1 MTTPTTATTGQQ
13 QASEAKRRAWPDLS
27 AYGLYFGVLDMP
39 NGERRLVMVDTKA
52 SWSALAR
59 RMGFQQSRWLGVWV
73 RNDLA
78 FKIPDFKNLFPRAQ
92 VVQLTDGE
100 IREQIKVRLLERQS
114 MRLSQMN
121 DAVRRAGGK
130 RMSWHPTRIRSEKA
144 PSSPAS
150 PVTPILPQPIKAKA
164 TAPRVVP
171 PTSIEAEKVK
181 RLAPRRVVAPASVQA
196 GPVDAGLP
204 KPSAKEEL
212 IEDLAAQDQDHL
224 EASEPE
230 EVEAPQEL
238 IIDQPTVI
246 AEEVEAERSV
256 SADVA
261 IMQTIYLGHNHL
273 GQPVY
278 ESGDGLRFIRGD
290 EGIQSREEE
299 PTGGPTF
306 LRGGNES
313 DLFLCAAGMVTEMS
327 EGKVLRS
334 DDFTRYLVAIMGE
347 DALED
352 KSAVS
357 AFQFAVDQAMLE
369 AASKSTGN
377 DAAAFQAALTLH
389 ESRPSFWRQPGT
401 LPTPL
406 PISVALQAMVSDH
419 LAAPAENATDDL
431 MGGRR
436 TVIDITSMPRGHS
449 WSLPGAV
456 SVMAGDLPNHDIAV
470 GGIFSNQLSPAQ
482 ATAAFSSFGIRV
494 TRADHSTILTSL
506 ARRNDDGISA
516 FIVAGDKRPG
526 YIAPEMRRVL
536 SHIGSHYEIK
546 CLVDIDPAMVGPGSD
561 VSSRILVIG
570 AKKSEVDQA
579 FMVPSTS
586 PVIYDYQSLWNL
598 VDTVRANDTNEMS
611 FGEDGREENRWQAP
625 YIPTSQM
632 TEPKAMAPRNLLGPV
647 RKALSRIV
655 ETEGVG
661 IDEYVATKLGWTVQE
676 MEDNEYLDS
685 EQIDAMALMIYAA
698 EKGVG
703 FVEADA
709 AGMGKGR
716 TIAAQMRYYRMRNKP
731 IVFLTEKA
739 ALFRD
744 IYRDIQ
750 DIGSLDMFKNP
761 LILNSGITLKDYNG
775 NIIGESASKD
785 SLRRILQA
793 DTIPEQYP
801 VVLATY
807 TQFNRKHQY
816 IPRAGK
822 YLLEVHDQMVAGEL
836 GIHDAINKLSSHL
849 GISLADAGAASNNE
863 EALANLRKVLAE
875 LPEGSDRL
883 SMVKHQITLREMS
896 SEKFIEH
903 LDRLA
908 PSDITRLKQHW
919 IRGEAINGA
928 LLALDESHNAAG
940 HTSTT
945 NENVG
950 EAVRNAESVLYSS
963 ATFAKDV
970 HSFSIY
976 SRVFPSGMNTSEIG
990 DALAK
995 GGEPLQ
1001 EILSVGLAE
1010 DGRMIRREHDN
1021 SNVEF
1026 RMVNDEAR
1034 LERNEAWANSLAR
1047 VLAAMSVLSGEIS
1060 DQVNAL
1066 NAKHMNV
1073 LQQSMAQAGNAKRVS
1088 KTIGVEYTNFSSRF
1102 YSINRTFMMA
1112 IKADLAA
1119 EKAIEARQAGRK
1131 PILTVENT
1139 MESVLA
1145 DMLAND
1151 LLPDMEEVDESGE
1164 VPEALLNAEIDAQQA
1179 DPLSGLVADPLSDGS
1194 VAAADKG
1201 KQGDTVKRKK
1211 TVNTGKYLGFKDVLR
1226 KYADNIFYAW
1236 EVVYKDKKVVSKKRM
1251 NLHRPELAE
1260 AVKAVYELIDEMPDV
1275 PLSPIDAVREKI
1287 EARGYKFEEL
1297 SGRKL
1302 RVETNPD
1309 GTHSITRFVKED
1321 RISIVD
1327 RFNDG
1332 TTDVLLLTKSG
1343 STGISVHAGA
1353 KFLDQSQREL
1363 IEWQPIANVVGRQ
1376 QSHGRHNRKDQVTP
1390 PMVTLL
1396 SSMLPGEMRLLMMQ
1410 NMSLRQISAM
1420 TSGNADNAA
1429 IDETVPDLLN
1439 KVGNEICL
1447 RWIENNPNTA
1457 KMMGIKLPDTG
1468 EGLMIPTSGTRWVDA
1483 LTGRINM
1490 LEVHDQR
1497 RVYKEIDVE
1506 FKALIEQYELEGR
1519 NPLKSSQFDIK
1530 AKTLRSQVFQ
1540 VSKTQDES
1548 VFSEPVLASEI
1559 EYEVVAPSLNAD
1571 DLFAECEAGRNAI
1584 YADWG
1589 GVNWVQNL
1597 RDAISQEVD
1606 ATAPTLLSSRHKTL
1620 EEALTDLSPNAAK
1633 NYVQRAETISRELPL
1648 LTPGTFLYLSTSLW
1662 ERELML
1668 ITGLTIPTDKRRLC
1682 SSSEYRVHMKSANSR
1697 KHVSMTVA
1705 SLIHLGSKVSR
1716 ELTYGSKLYDKYATT
1731 IIERF
1736 EGEVRFKSQR
1746 TILEGNLFRASI
1758 LADSA
1763 RTGQAITYTDDKGI
1777 WRHAV
1782 LMPSALRYDHVM
1794 HSMSIDIDDAEMLA
1808 ALLDQNE
1815 HASVTD
1821 SENREKA
1828 SYEITKDRKGEVT
1841 IYLFKGAESSGWVL
1855 KSEKITQHLEGE
1867 FAGGRSLR
1875 KAKVAHGRLEDF
1887 CRAFLA
1893 EATTRRLKV
1902 TCSGSN
1908 RSWVNDY
1915 YSNKAAEAQQAIEL
1929 AAQAARDQL
1938 VGGGMEDE
1946 LKAMGF

>member
-1 MTTPTTATTGQQ
+1 MTTPTIPANDQQ
-13 QASEAKRRAWPDLS
+13 LAGEVKRRSWPDLS
-27 AYGLYFGVLDMP
+27 AYGLHFGVLDMP
-39 NGERRLVMVDTKA
+39 NGESRLVMVDTKA

-78 FKIPDFKNLFPRAQ
+78 FKIPDFKTLFPRAQ
-92 VVQLTDGE
+92 VVQLTDQQ

-121 DAVRRAGGK
+121 EAVRRAGGK
-130 RMSWHPTRIRSEKA
+130 RMSWHPTRIRSDKTAQA
-144 PSSPAS
+144 PAKPSIS
-150 PVTPILPQPIKAKA
+150 PQPVQAKPI
-164 TAPRVVP
+164 APRVTP
-171 PTSIEAEKVK
+171 PAPVASDKVK
-181 RLAPRRVVAPASVQA
+181 RLAPRRPAPQVPVQTA
-196 GPVDAGLP
+196 PFDTTLP
-204 KPSAKEEL
+204 KPSANEEL
-212 IEDLAAQDQDHL
+212 LEDLADNENLDL
-224 EASEPE
+224 EAVEPE

-238 IIDQPTVI
+238 IIDQPKT
-246 AEEVEAERSV
+246 AEDDGDLNRTV

-273 GQPVY
+273 GQAVY

-290 EGIQSREEE
+290 DGILSREEE
-299 PTGGPTF
+299 PTGGPNF

-334 DDFTRYLVAIMGE
+334 DDFTRYLVATMGE

-352 KSAVS
+352 KAAVS

-369 AASKSTGN
+369 ATSKSNGN
-377 DAAAFQAALTLH
+377 DAAAFQSALTLH

-406 PISVALQAMVSDH
+406 PIAVALQAMVSDH
-419 LAAPAENATDDL
+419 LAAPAENTSDDL
-431 MGGRR
+431 MSGRR
-436 TVIDITSMPRGHS
+436 AVIDITAMPRGHS

-456 SVMAGDLPNHDIAV
+456 SVMAGDVPAHDIAV
-470 GGIFSNQLSPAQ
+470 GGIFSNQLSSSQ
-482 ATAAFSSFGIRV
+482 ASAALSTFGIRV
-494 TRADHSTILTSL
+494 TRADHHTILTSL
-506 ARRNDDGISA
+506 ARRADSGISA

-561 VSSRILVIG
+561 ISSRILVIG
-570 AKKSEVDQA
+570 AKKPEIDQA

-586 PVIYDYQSLWNL
+586 PVLYDYQSLWNL
-598 VDTVRANDTNEMS
+598 VDTVRASDSNEMS

-661 IDEYVATKLGWTVQE
+661 IDEYVAAKLGWTVAE
-676 MEDNEYLDS
+676 MEDKEYLDS

-716 TIAAQMRYYRMRNKP
+716 TIAAQMRYYRLRNMP
-731 IVFLTEKA
+731 IVFVTEKA

-750 DIGSLDMFKNP
+750 DIGSLDLFKNP
-761 LILNSGITLKDYNG
+761 LIINSGITLKDYSG
-775 NIIGESASKD
+775 EVIGESASKE
-785 SLRRILQA
+785 SLRRILQQ
-793 DTIPEQYP
+793 DHIPEEFP

-807 TQFNRKHQY
+807 SQFSRKYQY
-816 IPRAGK
+816 IQRGGQRV
-822 YLLEVHDQMVAGEL
+822 LEALDQFQAGE
-836 GIHDAINKLSSHL
+836 IDRHEAISRLTFDL
-849 GISLADAGAASNNE
+849 GISIVDAGGAATNE
-863 EALANLRKVLAE
+863 EALINLNKLLTE
-875 LPEGSDRL
+875 LPEQSDRIWP
-883 SMVKHQITLREMS
+883 VKHQIMIREMS
-896 SEKFIEH
+896 PEKFIEH
-903 LDRLA
+903 LDKLA
-908 PSDITRLKQHW
+908 PSDLTRLKQHW
-919 IRGEAINGA
+919 IRGDAIKGA

-950 EAVRNAESVLYSS
+950 VAVTNAQSVLYSS
-963 ATFAKDV
+963 ATFAKDI
-970 HSFSIY
+970 HSFNIY
-976 SRVFPSGMNTSEIG
+976 SRVFPSGMNTAEIG

-1026 RMVNDEAR
+1026 RIAHDHAR
-1034 LERNEAWANSLAR
+1034 LERNEAWANSLAK
-1047 VLAAMSVLSGEIS
+1047 VLASMSVLSGEIT

-1066 NAKHMNV
+1066 NAKHMAT
-1073 LQQSMAQAGNAKRVS
+1073 LQQSMAQAGNAKKVTRS
-1088 KTIGVEYTNFSSRF
+1088 IGVEYTNFSSRF
-1102 YSINRTFMMA
+1102 YTINRTFMMA

-1151 LLPDMEEVDESGE
+1151 LLADMNDVEESGDL
-1164 VPEALLNAEIDAQQA
+1164 PDAALAHEPGTQA
-1179 DPLSGLVADPLSDGS
+1179 DPLSGLMTDPLEEALDS
-1194 VAAADKG
+1194 AAGTAQQG
-1201 KQGDTVKRKK
+1201 KSVKRKK
-1211 TVNTGKYLGFKDVLR
+1211 TVNTGKYLGFKDILR

-1236 EVVYKDKKVVSKKRM
+1236 EVKYKDKKVVSKKRM

-1260 AVKAVYELIDEMPDV
+1260 AVKAVYELIEDMPDV

-1287 EARGYKFEEL
+1287 EAHGYKFEEL

-1309 GTHSITRFVKED
+1309 GTHSITRFTKDD

-1327 RFNDG
+1327 GFNDG

-1363 IEWQPIANVVGRQ
+1363 IEWQPISTVVGRQ

-1396 SSMLPGEMRLLMMQ
+1396 SSMLPGEMRLQMMQ
-1410 NMSLRQISAM
+1410 NTALRKISAM

-1447 RWIENNPNTA
+1447 RWIENNPQTA
-1457 KMMGIKLPDTG
+1457 KMMGVKLPENA
-1468 EGLMIPTSGTRWVDA
+1468 EGLAIATSGTRWVDA

-1530 AKTLRSQVFQ
+1530 AKTVRTQLFQ
-1540 VSKTQDES
+1540 VSQTQDDS
-1548 VFSEPVLASEI
+1548 VFSEPVVASEI
-1559 EYEVVAPSLNAD
+1559 EYEVVAPGLSVE
-1571 DLFAECEAGRNAI
+1571 DLFNECEAGRNAL
-1584 YADWG
+1584 YSAWGGADW
-1589 GVNWVQNL
+1589 VENV
-1597 RDAISQEVD
+1597 RDAISKEVE
-1606 ATAPTLLSSRHKTL
+1606 ATAPTLLNSRHKTL
-1620 EEALTDLSPNAAK
+1620 ETALMDESPNAAK
-1633 NYVQRAETISRELPL
+1633 NFVQRADTLSNELAL
-1648 LTPGTFLYLSTSLW
+1648 LCPGTFLNVSTSLW

-1668 ITGLTIPTDKRRLC
+1668 ITGLSIPNDKRRLC
-1682 SSSEYRVHMKSANSR
+1682 SASEYRVHMKSANTR

-1705 SLIHLGSKVSR
+1705 SLIHLGGKVSR
-1716 ELTYGSKLYDKYATT
+1716 ELTYGSKLYDKYCHTT
-1731 IIERF
+1731 AERF
-1736 EGEVRFKSQR
+1736 EKEIRFKSQR
-1746 TILEGNLFRASI
+1746 TILGGNLFRASV
-1758 LADSA
+1758 LADNA
-1763 RTGQAITYTDDKGI
+1763 RTGQAITYSDEKGV

-1782 LMPSALRYDHVM
+1782 LMPSSMRYESVM
-1794 HSMSIDIDDAEMLA
+1794 RNLHIDINDPEMMA
-1808 ALLDQNE
+1808 AMIDQNE
-1815 HASVTD
+1815 HVTITD
-1821 SENREKA
+1821 SDNREKA
-1828 SYEITKDRKGEVT
+1828 TYDIGRGKKGEVWV
-1841 IYLFKGAESSGWVL
+1841 YLHKGSDSSGWVM
-1855 KSEKITQHLEGE
+1855 KSEKIVATLDGE
-1867 FAGGRSLR
+1867 FSGGRSLR
-1875 KAKVAHGRLEDF
+1875 KAKVSEGKLEDF
-1887 CRAFLA
+1887 CRAFLS
-1893 EATTRRLKV
+1893 EAMNRRVPV
-1902 TCSGSN
+1902 TCSGGY
-1908 RSWVNDY
+1908 RPWVNDFY
-1915 YSNKAAEAQQAIEL
+1915 TNKAAEAQQAIEL
-1929 AAQAARDQL
+1929 ASQAARDQMAG
-1938 VGGGMEDE
+1938 VGMDDE

>member
-1 MTTPTTATTGQQ
+1 MTASTNATNDQQ
-13 QASEAKRRAWPDLS
+13 PAGEVKRRSWPDLS
-27 AYGLYFGVLDMP
+27 GYGLYFGVLDMP

-73 RNDLA
+73 RNDLT
-78 FKIPDFKNLFPRAQ
+78 FKIPDFKTLFPRAQ
-92 VVQLTDGE
+92 VVQLTDHE

-114 MRLSQMN
+114 MRLSQMSE
-121 DAVRRAGGK
+121 AVRRAGGK
-130 RMSWHPTRIRSEKA
+130 RMSWHPTRIRSEKTSQPVA
-144 PSSPAS
+144 KQPSIS
-150 PVTPILPQPIKAKA
+150 PQPAQVKPA
-164 TAPRVVP
+164 APRVAP
-171 PTSIEAEKVK
+171 PSTGSTEKIK
-181 RLAPRRVVAPASVQA
+181 RLVPRRPAPVAGTPL
-196 GPVDAGLP
+196 DTGLP
-204 KPSAKEEL
+204 KPTANEEALERESLSANESNE
-212 IEDLAAQDQDHL
+212 EDLEAL
-224 EASEPE
+224 ERE
-230 EVEAPQEL
+230 EVEEPQEL
-238 IIDQPTVI
+238 IIDEPKVI
-246 AEEVEAERSV
+246 QEAVDEQRSV

-261 IMQTIYLGHNHL
+261 ITQTIYLGHNHL
-273 GQPVY
+273 GQAVY
-278 ESGDGLRFIRGD
+278 ESGDGLRFIRGED
-290 EGIQSREEE
+290 GIVSREEE
-299 PTGGPTF
+299 PTGGPNF
-306 LRGGNES
+306 LRGGNEA
-313 DLFLCAAGMVTEMS
+313 DLFLCASGMVTEMA

-334 DDFTRYLVAIMGE
+334 DDFTRYLIATMGE

-352 KSAVS
+352 KAAVS
-357 AFQFAVDQAMLE
+357 AFQVAVDQAMLE
-369 AASKSTGN
+369 AASKSNGS

-406 PISVALQAMVSDH
+406 PIAVALQAMVSDN
-419 LAAPAENATDDL
+419 LAAPVESADDDL
-431 MGGRR
+431 MSGRR
-436 TVIDITSMPRGHS
+436 AVIDITAMPRGHS

-456 SVMAGDLPNHDIAV
+456 SVMAGDVPNHDIAV
-470 GGIFSNQLSPAQ
+470 GGIFSQQLSSAQ
-482 ATAAFSSFGIRV
+482 ASAAFSTFGIRV
-494 TRADHSTILTSL
+494 TRADHHTILTSL
-506 ARRNDDGISA
+506 SRRSENGISA
-516 FIVAGDKRPG
+516 FVIAGDKRPG

-561 VSSRILVIG
+561 ISSRILVIG
-570 AKKSEVDQA
+570 AKKEVVDQA

-586 PVIYDYQSLWNL
+586 PVLYDYQSLWNL
-598 VDTVRANDTNEMS
+598 VETVRASDTNEMS

-661 IDEYVATKLGWTVQE
+661 IDEYVATKLGWTVEE
-676 MEDNEYLDS
+676 MEDKEYLDS

-716 TIAAQMRYYRMRNKP
+716 TIAAQMRYYRLRNKP
-731 IVFLTEKA
+731 IVFVTEKA

-750 DIGSLDMFKNP
+750 DIGSLDLFKNP
-761 LILNSGITLKDYNG
+761 LILNSGITLKDYSG
-775 NIIGESASKD
+775 EVIGESASKE
-785 SLRRILQA
+785 SLRRILQQ
-793 DTIPEQYP
+793 DTIPEEYP

-807 TQFNRKHQY
+807 SQFNRKYQY
-816 IPRAGK
+816 IPRNGQR
-822 YLLEVHDQMVAGEL
+822 LLDTHDRLVAGEI
-836 GIHDAINKLSSHL
+836 GQHEAISLLASDL
-849 GISLADAGAASNNE
+849 GISLSDVGGAETNE
-863 EALANLRKVLAE
+863 AALDNLKKLLTE
-875 LPEGSDRL
+875 LPEHSDRT
-883 SMVKHQITLREMS
+883 SMVKHQIMLREMS
-896 SEKFIEH
+896 REKFAEH
-903 LDRLA
+903 LDKLA
-908 PSDITRLKQHW
+908 PADITRLKQHW
-919 IRGEAINGA
+919 IRGEAIKGA

-950 EAVRNAESVLYSS
+950 VAVSNAQSVLYSS

-970 HSFSIY
+970 HSFNIY
-976 SRVFPSGMNTSEIG
+976 SRVFPAGMNTSEIG

-1026 RMVNDEAR
+1026 RIAHDEAR
-1034 LERNEAWANSLAR
+1034 LERNEAWANSLAK

-1066 NAKHMNV
+1066 NAKHMAT
-1073 LQQSMAQAGNAKRVS
+1073 LQQSMAQAGNAKKVTRS
-1088 KTIGVEYTNFSSRF
+1088 IGVEYTNFSSRF
-1102 YSINRTFMMA
+1102 YNITRTFMMA

-1145 DMLAND
+1145 DMLTSD
-1151 LLPDMEEVDESGE
+1151 LLPDMEVVEETGDLPDSALEQGSG
-1164 VPEALLNAEIDAQQA
+1164 AQA
-1179 DPLSGLVADPLSDGS
+1179 DPLNTLMADPLADGFEAPDGAS
-1194 VAAADKG
+1194 TQAAR
-1201 KQGDTVKRKK
+1201 VKRQK
-1211 TVNTGKYLGFKDVLR
+1211 TVNTGRFLGFKDILR

-1236 EVVYKDKKVVSKKRM
+1236 EVKYKDKKVVSRKRM

-1260 AVKAVYELIDEMPDV
+1260 AVKAVYELIEAMPDV

-1302 RVETNPD
+1302 RVETNQD
-1309 GTHSITRFVKED
+1309 GTHSITRFSKDD

-1327 RFNDG
+1327 SFNNG

-1343 STGISVHAGA
+1343 STGISVHAGS
-1353 KFLDQSQREL
+1353 KFMDQSQREL

-1396 SSMLPGEMRLLMMQ
+1396 SSMLPGEMRLQMMQ
-1410 NMSLRQISAM
+1410 NTALRKISAM

-1447 RWIENNPNTA
+1447 RWIENNPHTA
-1457 KMMGIKLPDTG
+1457 KMMGISLPENA
-1468 EGLMIPTSGTRWVDA
+1468 EGLPITTSGTRWVDA

-1490 LEVHDQR
+1490 LEVGDQR

-1530 AKTLRSQVFQ
+1530 AKTTRSQVFQ
-1540 VSKTQDES
+1540 VATAQDES
-1548 VFSEPVLASEI
+1548 VFSEPVIASEI
-1559 EYEVVAPSLNAD
+1559 EYDVVAPALKAE
-1571 DLFAECEAGRNAI
+1571 DLFAECEAGRNAL
-1584 YADWG
+1584 YSAWG
-1589 GVNWVQNL
+1589 GVNWVVNL
-1597 RDAISQEVD
+1597 RDAISKEVD
-1606 ATAPTLLSSRHKTL
+1606 ATAPTLLTSRHKTL
-1620 EEALTDLSPNAAK
+1620 EAALMDEQPNAAK
-1633 NYVQRAETISRELPL
+1633 NFVQRAEVLSQELAL
-1648 LTPGTFLYLSTSLW
+1648 LCPGTFLALSTSLW

-1668 ITGLTIPTDKRRLC
+1668 ITGLSIPKDPRRLC
-1682 SSSEYRVHMKSANSR
+1682 SASEYRVHMKSANTR

-1705 SLIHLGSKVSR
+1705 SLIHLGSKVGR
-1716 ELTYGSKLYDKYATT
+1716 ELSYGSKLYEEYRHSLIAQ
-1731 IIERF
+1731 F
-1736 EGEVRFKSQR
+1736 EKEIRFKSQR
-1746 TILEGNLFRASI
+1746 TILGGNLFRASI
-1758 LADSA
+1758 LAENS
-1763 RTGQAITYTDDKGI
+1763 RTGQAITYTDEKGI

-1782 LMPSALRYDHVM
+1782 LMPSSLQYQNIMRAMNVDINDPELMAAMLEQHDH
-1794 HSMSIDIDDAEMLA
+1794 IEI
-1808 ALLDQNE
+1808 
-1815 HASVTD
+1815 TD
-1821 SENREKA
+1821 SGNREKA
-1828 SYEITKDRKGEVT
+1828 TFDISKAKKGEVW
-1841 IYLFKGAESSGWVL
+1841 IYLQKGADSSGWVM
-1855 KSEKITQHLEGE
+1855 KSQKITETLDGE
-1867 FAGGRSLR
+1867 FTGGRSLR
-1875 KAKVAHGRLEDF
+1875 KAKVSDGKLHDF
-1887 CRAFLA
+1887 CRAFIA
-1893 EATTRRLKV
+1893 EAMSRRV
-1902 TCSGSN
+1902 PITCSGSY
-1908 RSWVNDY
+1908 RQWVNDY
-1915 YSNKAAEAQQAIEL
+1915 YTDK
-1929 AAQAARDQL
+1929 AAQAKEALEIASRAAHDQL
-1938 VGGGMEDE
+1938 AGVGMDDE